1 MTIPNW
7 PFCAQIELY
16 GCTQNLAVT
25 SVLGFQ
31 GSYHPLHIF
40 FSQPGMFPYIEN
52 YLILF
57 WSDSQVLLICC
68 RMGRD
73 LCYDRWSCDLL
84 LAASSSEVYRL
95 NLEQVCSSFSI
106 TSLVVHKTR
115 VL

>member
-16 GCTQNLAVT
+16 GCMQNLAVT

-31 GSYHPLHIF
+31 GSYHPLHNF
-40 FSQPGMFPYIEN
+40 FSQPD
-52 YLILF
+52 YLIFF

-95 NLEQVCSSFSI
+95 NLEQVCSYFSI
-106 TSLVVHKTR
+106 TSLGVHKNR